1 MDGVLTDGTLL
12 LLPGGEMAR
21 TMNIKDGYALQLAVK
36 QGYTVFIISGGKS
49 DLVEERLLKLGV
61 TRVYMGVLNKKALL
75 AEVLAQNNLKAKT
88 TLFMGDDMPD
98 LDAMQLVG
106 VPCCPADACP
116 EIKAISHYVSPLAGG
131 FGCARD
137 VIEKVMKLRG
147 NWQAVEGATSR

>member
-1 MDGVLTDGTLL
+1 VDGVLTDGTLL